1 MGDSVGPQGPA
12 ALLARYH
19 GALDRLDFD
28 ALAGMFAPDAVYLSN
43 GVGSLKGRDEIIAAF
58 RDYFSRYVHEESV
71 DTSIEEI
78 GPNTV
83 RSHWRLRASNRD
95 GGNHV
100 HRGGVETI
108 WFDDQGLIISV
119 MVEDDDG

>member
-1 MGDSVGPQGPA
+1 MADNTGPLGPP

-19 GALDRLDFD
+19 AALDRLDFD

-58 RDYFSRYVHEESV
+58 RDYFSRYAHEESV

-83 RSHWRLRASNRD
+83 RSHWWLRARD
-95 GGNHV
+95 RNGGEHV
-100 HRGGVETI
+100 HRGGIETI
-108 WFDDQGLIISV
+108 WFDNDGMIISV
-119 MVEDDDG
+119 MVDDDTG